1 MTGSADLSRLR
12 VAEIKALRN
21 RVQELEEENK
31 QLKKI
36 IYDLQSNIKKNRT

>member
-12 VAEIKALRN
+12 QAEIKALRN
-21 RVQELEEENK
+21 KLEELEEENK

>member
-12 VAEIKALRN
+12 EAEIEALRN
-21 RVQELEEENK
+21 KLQELEEENK

>member
-12 VAEIKALRN
+12 EAEIEALRN
-21 RVQELEEENK
+21 KLQELEEENK

-36 IYDLQSNIKKNRT
+36 IYDLQSNIKKQRS

>member
-21 RVQELEEENK
+21 RVLELEEENK
-31 QLKKI
+31 QLKKT
-36 IYDLQSNIKKNRT
+36 IYDLQRKN